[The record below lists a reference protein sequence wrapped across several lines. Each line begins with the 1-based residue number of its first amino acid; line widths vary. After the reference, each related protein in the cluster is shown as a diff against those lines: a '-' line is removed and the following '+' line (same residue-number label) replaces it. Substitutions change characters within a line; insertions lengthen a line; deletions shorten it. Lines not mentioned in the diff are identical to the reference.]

1 MLHFNIK
8 RNVQIFHTAE
18 KQHIAKFY
26 SSKTPNFR
34 VTFALNVNFSRVT
47 FEQTLEWCYNPFRPI
62 SFLMQYRHN
71 TTTIIA
77 PF

>member
-8 RNVQIFHTAE
+8 RNVQKSHTAV

-34 VTFALNVNFSRVT
+34 VTFARNVNFSRVT
-47 FEQTLEWCYNPFRPI
+47 FEQTLEWRYNTLRPI
-62 SFLMQYRHN
+62 STFTQYRQF
-71 TTTIIA
+71 TTAIIA
-77 PF
+77 LF